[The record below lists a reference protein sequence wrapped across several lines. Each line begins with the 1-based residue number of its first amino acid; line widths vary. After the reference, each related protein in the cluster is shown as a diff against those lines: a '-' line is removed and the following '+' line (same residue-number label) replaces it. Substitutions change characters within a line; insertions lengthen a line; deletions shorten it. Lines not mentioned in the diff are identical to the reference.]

1 MIINDLCD
9 CWKNDINGG
18 LQEASGWI
26 IPTFPDQARLGDG
39 RCFGEMLVIGKRIK
53 QLLRMDII
61 PITMDN
67 CWVIVVYLMLSRR
80 STINYY
86 AGLALSIGLC
96 SMEDDDSRSR
106 TSSMSHGE
114 VS

>member
-1 MIINDLCD
+1 MTINDLCV

-53 QLLRMDII
+53 QLLWIDI
-61 PITMDN
+61 PITMDK

-86 AGLALSIGLC
+86 AGLALS
-96 SMEDDDSRSR
+96 MEDDDSRSR
-106 TSSMSHGE
+106 TSSMTHGE